1 MNFFQKIPI
10 FFFSLLYPIKVYG
23 KENIPK
29 GGAVLVSNHFRAID
43 CGFIARICSKDIK
56 YLAKKEIFKN
66 KLITKIVKSYG
77 GIPIDRD
84 NPDLKSLLEAIKEI
98 KKGHKLCIFPEGKRN
113 TTGTNDLQ
121 EIKGGTV
128 IFSVKAKCPIVP
140 IMMLKKA
147 KIFRQ
152 TKIIIGKPFEF
163 EEYYGKKITEE
174 DINAMSAVIRE
185 KMIAEQ
191 QKLSIIST
199 KKKKDKKDACIKE

>member
-23 KENIPK
+23 KENIPE
-29 GGAVLVSNHFRAID
+29 GGAVFVCNHFRAID
-43 CGFIARICSKDIK
+43 CGFIARICDKDIK
-56 YLAKKEIFKN
+56 YLAKKELFKN
-66 KLITKIVKSYG
+66 KLFTKIIRSYG

-84 NPDLKSLLEAIKEI
+84 NPDMKSLLEAIKEI

-113 TTGTNDLQ
+113 VTGTSDLQ

-147 KIFRQ
+147 KIFRR
-152 TKIIIGKPFEF
+152 TKIIIGKPFELD
-163 EEYYGKKITEE
+163 EYYGKKLGEQ
-174 DINAMSAVIRE
+174 DIMDMAKVVRE
-185 KMIAEQ
+185 KMIEQ
-191 QKLSIIST
+191 QEILKNMT
-199 KKKKDKKDACIKE
+199 KKG

>member
-23 KENIPK
+23 KENIPE

-43 CGFIARICSKDIK
+43 CGFIARICDKDIK

-66 KLITKIVKSYG
+66 KLITKIVRSYG

-84 NPDLKSLLEAIKEI
+84 NPDMKSLLEAIKEI

-113 TTGTNDLQ
+113 VTGTSDLQ

-147 KIFRQ
+147 KIFRR
-152 TKIIIGKPFEF
+152 TKIIIGKPFELK
-163 EEYYGKKITEE
+163 EYYGKKLSEQ
-174 DINAMSAVIRE
+174 DICDMAKVVRE
-185 KMIAEQ
+185 KMIKQ
-191 QKLSIIST
+191 QEILKNMT
-199 KKKKDKKDACIKE
+199 KKV

>member
-29 GGAVLVSNHFRAID
+29 GGAVLVCNHFRAID
-43 CGFIARICSKDIK
+43 CGFIARICDKDIK

-66 KLITKIVKSYG
+66 KLFSKIIRSYG

-84 NPDLKSLLEAIKEI
+84 NPDMKSLLEAIKEI
-98 KKGHKLCIFPEGKRN
+98 KKGNKLCIFPEGKRN
-113 TTGTNDLQ
+113 VTGTSNLQ
-121 EIKGGTV
+121 EIKGGSV

-147 KIFRQ
+147 KIFRK
-152 TKIIIGKPFEF
+152 TKIIIGKPFELT
-163 EEYYGKKITEE
+163 EYYGKKLSTE
-174 DINAMSAVIRE
+174 DIYCLDQIVRK
-185 KMIAEQ
+185 KMIEQ
-191 QKLSIIST
+191 QDILKELSSKV
-199 KKKKDKKDACIKE
+199 KK

>member
-43 CGFIARICSKDIK
+43 CGFIARICDKDIK

-66 KLITKIVKSYG
+66 KLFSKIVRSYG

-84 NPDLKSLLEAIKEI
+84 NPDMKSLLEAIKEI
-98 KKGHKLCIFPEGKRN
+98 KKGNKLCIFPEGTRN
-113 TTGTNDLQ
+113 VSGTADLQ
-121 EIKGGTV
+121 EIKGGSV

-147 KIFRQ
+147 KMFSR
-152 TKIIIGKPFEF
+152 TKIIIGKPFELSD
-163 EEYYGKKITEE
+163 YYGKKLSEE
-174 DINAMSAVIRE
+174 DIKALDQIVRE
-185 KMIAEQ
+185 KMIEQ
-191 QKLSIIST
+191 QNILKQLSSKG
-199 KKKKDKKDACIKE
+199 KK